1 MEWRLLLVLFLVI
14 CAASCKTVYEGFNT
28 LYSLSFCQQDKYN
41 DVSAS
46 SGNGPRFKEAVLLY
60 HNIHRRKHDLP
71 LLSWD
76 NRLASI
82 AAAWSKQCNWFHS
95 PYNGL
100 GENLAQ
106 DGDPKQAVGLWY
118 GEICQYDL
126 DVQSAKN
133 GAMVGHMIQMLSK
146 HASKLGCHR
155 TKCVNGLMKQNPDR
169 TRVVLPGTQN
179 RHSFVCVYQNQYE
192 PQERINPPID
202 DKVKE
207 CIASATSCNTCLNK
221 NREY

>member
-14 CAASCKTVYEGFNT
+14 CAASCKTVYEGIST
-28 LYSLSFCQQDKYN
+28 LYSLSFCQQDIYK

-60 HNIHRRKHDLP
+60 HNIHRRKHGLP

-76 NRLASI
+76 DRLASI
-82 AAAWSKQCNWFHS
+82 AAAWSKQCKWFHS

-118 GEICQYDL
+118 GEICEYDL
-126 DVQSAKN
+126 DRLSAKN
-133 GAMVGHMIQMLSK
+133 GAVVGHMLQILSQST
-146 HASKLGCHR
+146 SKLGCHR
-155 TKCVNGLMKQNPDR
+155 TKCVNGLTDTTGK
-169 TRVVLPGTQN
+169 VLPDTLN
-179 RHSFVCVYQNQYE
+179 NHSFVCVYDNQYR
-192 PQERINPPID
+192 QRDGIKQPID
-202 DKVKE
+202 EKVKE
-207 CIASATSCNTCLNK
+207 CIASASSCITCLNR
-221 NREY
+221 NRGY